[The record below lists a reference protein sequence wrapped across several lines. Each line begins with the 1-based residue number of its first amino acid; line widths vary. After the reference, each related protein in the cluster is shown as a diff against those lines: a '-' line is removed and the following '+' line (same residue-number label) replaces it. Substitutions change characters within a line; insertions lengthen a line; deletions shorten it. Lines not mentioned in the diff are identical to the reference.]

1 VTLGRVSEGSGED
14 PLGSQIA
21 KAMVKGYQGDD
32 LSLNN
37 TILSCQ
43 TFCLYGAPEGGRD
56 YNTVDMV
63 ESKCTTSISSIQ
75 SGS

>member
-1 VTLGRVSEGSGED
+1 VIPLGRVSEGSGED

-37 TILSCQ
+37 TILSCVKH
-43 TFCLYGAPEGGRD
+43 FY
-56 YNTVDMV
+56 MV
-63 ESKCTTSISSIQ
+63 HLKEDEIIILLT
-75 SGS
+75 